1 MPNLLSNYVGGSKP
15 KLITLLTS
23 GTGTYVPTADMARCL
38 VRIQAGGA
46 GGSANHGGGGG
57 AMTEWMLRIPI
68 AGLAYVVGAGGAASS
83 NGSLSSFG
91 QYIALPGTWG
101 NGSGPGMGGPIAFI
115 EGQVDADG
123 VSGFFPGC
131 AGVAG
136 GAGGS
141 ASSNGFRVGKPVG
154 TVAAYTGGPVNDNV
168 NQYSGTFW
176 ANTAGLK
183 SGGDSFYGTGGAAG
197 SAPAAGNYGAGGGGH
212 ASTPG
217 AGLGGCIE
225 IWDFGA

>member
-1 MPNLLSNYVGGSKP
+1 MQSASDLLGLAGGKP
-15 KLITLLTS
+15 KLITRYTS

-46 GGSANHGGGGG
+46 GGAGTNYGGGGG
-57 AMTEWMLRIPI
+57 AMTEWMLRISI
-68 AGLAYVVGAGGAASS
+68 AGLAYVVGAGGAVNS
-83 NGSLSSFG
+83 NGSVSSFG
-91 QYIALPGTWG
+91 QYIALPGTYG
-101 NGSGPGMGGPIAFI
+101 NGSSPGVGGPIAFI

-136 GAGGS
+136 GAGGYGGG
-141 ASSNGFRVGKPVG
+141 SNGFRVGKPINAL
-154 TVAAYTGGPVNDNV
+154 AAYTGGAANDNI

-176 ANTAGLK
+176 ANGQGNG
-183 SGGDSFYGTGGAAG
+183 SGGDSFFGKGGTTGN
-197 SAPAAGNYGAGGGGH
+197 SPAAGNYGAGGGVN
-212 ASTPG
+212 A

>member
-38 VRIQAGGA
+38 VRIQGGGGGGA
-46 GGSANHGGGGG
+46 ATSYGGGGG

-91 QYIALPGTWG
+91 QYIALPGTG
-101 NGSGPGMGGPIAFI
+101 GTGSGPGVGGPIAFI
-115 EGQVDADG
+115 DGQIDADG
-123 VSGFFPGC
+123 VSVFFPGC

-141 ASSNGFRVGKPVG
+141 ASSNGFRVGKPINAL
-154 TVAAYTGGPVNDNV
+154 AAYTGGPGNDST

-176 ANTAGLK
+176 GNGQGNG
-183 SGGDSFYGTGGAAG
+183 SGGDSFFGKGGTTGN
-197 SAPAAGNYGAGGGGH
+197 SPAAGNYGAGGGVN
-212 ASTPG
+212 A